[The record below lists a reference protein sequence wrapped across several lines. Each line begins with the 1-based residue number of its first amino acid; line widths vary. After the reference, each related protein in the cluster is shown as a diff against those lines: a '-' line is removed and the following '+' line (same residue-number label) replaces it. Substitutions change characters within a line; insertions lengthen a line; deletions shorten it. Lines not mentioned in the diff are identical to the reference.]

1 MSFARKFR
9 RILLSELALLRHRP
23 LPLAAALL
31 LPLIAWACIAVSLR
45 DAVIDDIPL
54 YVVDGDNSRVSR
66 MLCRSLDATQ
76 ALRVTEVSGNEE
88 RARRA
93 MENGDVSLIVY
104 IPRDVQRAIAGG
116 GSARM
121 VVLVDGRQLLHA
133 KIAYRAVAMSAY
145 TVSAGITVRRF
156 EARGM
161 GSGQAQARALPI
173 HTEIH
178 AVGNSW
184 YDYALYLAP
193 GMMMAILQMS
203 ASFSALWFFR
213 EHRDRDARLLL
224 PARGETA
231 AFFLARITPLFLAN
245 AIAVLLLFVV
255 MFPLAGV
262 PNMQALPALYWRSLL
277 FALVCMGMGALLS
290 GLFRNLV
297 SAAQIGIIINA
308 PAFVFSGYTFPRWA
322 MPDGIR
328 AFAEIIPL
336 THVLDGFFPL
346 ILYNR
351 STMDGIPALLLF
363 FLLFWGGSVL
373 LATRPGDR
381 FRARE
386 RWLMQRIRLR
396 FSARA
401 AASARQIDAGGEA

>member
-1 MSFARKFR
+1 VSFARKFR

-23 LPLAAALL
+23 LPIVAALL

-45 DAVIDDIPL
+45 DAVIDDIPV
-54 YVVDGDNSRVSR
+54 YVVDKDNSRVSR
-66 MLCRSLDATQ
+66 LLLRSFDATQ
-76 ALRVTEVSGNEE
+76 ALRVVRVTTDEE
-88 RARRA
+88 EARRA
-93 MENGDVSLIVY
+93 MEHGRVSLIIH
-104 IPRDVQRAIAGG
+104 IPQDCQRAIARGG
-116 GSARM
+116 ASQVA
-121 VVLVDGRQLLHA
+121 VVVDGGQLLHA
-133 KIAYRAVAMSAY
+133 KIAYRAVAMCAY
-145 TVSAGITVRRF
+145 TVSAGITVRRL

-161 GSGQAQARALPI
+161 GSEQALARALPI

-245 AIAVLLLFVV
+245 AIAVVLLFVV

-262 PNMQALPALYWRSLL
+262 PNLRALPALYARSLL
-277 FALVCMGMGALLS
+277 FVLVCMGMGALLS
-290 GLFRNLV
+290 GVFRNLV
-297 SAAQIGIIINA
+297 SAAQIGIIVNA

-351 STMDGIPALLLF
+351 STMDGIPALFLF
-363 FLLFWGGSVL
+363 LLLFWGGSVL

-386 RWLMQRIRLR
+386 RWLLRRLRLR
-396 FSARA
+396 FSHSEEAEVTEG
-401 AASARQIDAGGEA
+401 SAV